1 MRTKKKKTSKS
12 CLMIW
17 LIEGMFSFF
26 KKKKKQMKNNVYNN
40 NNNNNKHFLKM
51 TYFVG
56 FFLDY
61 LLKSFMSFF

>member
-1 MRTKKKKTSKS
+1 MRTKKKTSKS

-26 KKKKKQMKNNVYNN
+26 KEKKKQMKNNVYNN
-40 NNNNNKHFLKM
+40 NNNNKYFLKM